1 MEVPIMTETSASAG
15 RFGIPDPPG
24 RDRLLLG
31 LIAVVALVLAL
42 WVRDEKAASN
52 LALVL
57 AAVAGLLALV
67 ALLLP
72 YLSGLSG
79 SFGGVAVTL
88 DFSGARSSG
97 STREVSGF
105 SGHVDPATGKAT
117 LTSGSTGLKTV
128 LDGPD
133 IQYVAVDLGR
143 GEQWLASR
151 LLVFTVVLQE
161 LRGVEC
167 VVLTAFPES
176 PSQSGSTFVGLV
188 SPDDLRRSLAWEY
201 PWLETALSQA
211 WENVSQPPVPLP
223 AVPGGPGAPRPR
235 RVAGLN
241 PTTAEVLYQA
251 YVALLRGGV
260 PGADPDNWRE
270 LQIGDWEHS
279 PMLTGALVTHLL
291 GQALDVRAA
300 HASRSHSRRI
310 AEILAIE
317 APYVAV
323 VDRGHRFDSLVDRQA
338 LLEEMAAVRS

>member
-1 MEVPIMTETSASAG
+1 MTETSASHD
-15 RFGIPDPPG
+15 RFRIPDPPG

-42 WVRDEKAASN
+42 RVRDEKAASN

-57 AAVAGLLALV
+57 AALAGLLGLV

-79 SFGGVAVTL
+79 SFGGVALTL

-117 LTSGSTGLKTV
+117 LTSGSTGLKTA
-128 LDGPD
+128 LDGSD
-133 IQYVAVDLGR
+133 IQYVAVDLGSGDR
-143 GEQWLASR
+143 WLASR

-176 PSQSGSTFVGLV
+176 PPQSVSTFVGLV

-211 WENVSQPPVPLP
+211 WEKISQP
-223 AVPGGPGAPRPR
+223 AVPPPAVPDGPGAARPPR
-235 RVAGLN
+235 VTGLN
-241 PTTAEVLYQA
+241 PTTAEVLYQS
-251 YVALLRGGV
+251 YVGLLRGG
-260 PGADPDNWRE
+260 PGADLTDWTE

-279 PMLTGALVTHLL
+279 PMLTGALVAHLL
-291 GQALDVRAA
+291 GPELDTRAV

-310 AEILAIE
+310 AEVLAIE

-338 LLEEMAAVRS
+338 LLEEMAAVSP

>member
-1 MEVPIMTETSASAG
+1 VTETSDSPG
-15 RFGIPDPPG
+15 RFRIPDPPS

-42 WVRDEKAASN
+42 WVRDEEAASN

-57 AAVAGLLALV
+57 AALAGLLGLV

-88 DFSGARSSG
+88 DFSAARSSG
-97 STREVSGF
+97 STQEVSGF

-117 LTSGSTGLKTV
+117 LTSGSTGLKNL

-133 IQYVAVDLGR
+133 IQYVAVDLGS
-143 GEQWLASR
+143 GERWLASR

-176 PSQSGSTFVGLV
+176 PSQSGSVFVGLV

-211 WENVSQPPVPLP
+211 WENVSQFPVTSPR
-223 AVPGGPGAPRPR
+223 VPDGPDAARPR
-235 RVAGLN
+235 RVTSLN
-241 PTTAEVLYQA
+241 PTTAEVLYQS
-251 YVALLRGGV
+251 YVALLRVGV
-260 PGADPDNWRE
+260 PGADPDNWKE
-270 LQIGDWEHS
+270 LQVGDWEHS
-279 PMLTGALVTHLL
+279 PMLTGAMVSHLL
-291 GQALDVRAA
+291 GPALDTRAV
-300 HASRSHSRRI
+300 HASRSHSRRL
-310 AEILAIE
+310 AEVLAVE

-338 LLEEMAAVRS
+338 LLEEMAAVSP